1 MNIDE
6 YNEKYSKNSLKA
18 GYTTG
23 TCAAAAAKAAFM
35 ILEGKDVLEVRVSTP
50 AGIDLNIPVLDIK
63 VYEKS
68 ASCAVRKYSG
78 DDPDITDGML
88 IYAHVSIKNINRDK
102 TVRVFIEGG
111 RGIGRITRPGLEQKV
126 GEAAINAIPRE
137 MIKRHITECAEN
149 MKVFAD
155 IEVLIYAPCGK
166 QIAKKTFNP
175 KLGIEGGISILG
187 TTGMV
192 TPMSKAALIDTI
204 KVEMK
209 MRLLNSNIVIG
220 VPGNYGLEFTKKN
233 YGISD
238 DMTVEF
244 SNYIGEAIDCAVAL
258 DASGLLL
265 IGHIG
270 KFVKAA
276 AGIMNTHSNEADA
289 RAEVIAAH
297 VLKAGISEKQFSE
310 YIFDD
315 AFIKKR
321 YLLALKILN
330 SNTTVEAVRLLK
342 DENMLE
348 SVMNSLADSMYSSIM
363 SRAQKAFYMLRKN
376 KKIQYTYKEEGAV
389 NTINTQS
396 DIKMSIG
403 IITFTNEDGELARAG
418 KASELLKQIK
428 NAYKSEEMK

>member
-1 MNIDE
+1 
-6 YNEKYSKNSLKA
+6 
-18 GYTTG
+18 
-23 TCAAAAAKAAFM
+23 
-35 ILEGKDVLEVRVSTP
+35 
-50 AGIDLNIPVLDIK
+50 
-63 VYEKS
+63 
-68 ASCAVRKYSG
+68 
-78 DDPDITDGML
+78 
-88 IYAHVSIKNINRDK
+88 
-102 TVRVFIEGG
+102 
-111 RGIGRITRPGLEQKV
+111 
-126 GEAAINAIPRE
+126 
-137 MIKRHITECAEN
+137 
-149 MKVFAD
+149 
-155 IEVLIYAPCGK
+155 
-166 QIAKKTFNP
+166 
-175 KLGIEGGISILG
+175 
-187 TTGMV
+187 
-192 TPMSKAALIDTI
+192 
-204 KVEMK
+204 
-209 MRLLNSNIVIG
+209 
-220 VPGNYGLEFTKKN
+220 
-233 YGISD
+233 
-238 DMTVEF
+238 MTVEF

-396 DIKMSIG
+396 DMKMSIG